1 MQESQV
7 MIDLRRAL
15 QRNGDVYFLRF
26 GHCGGGGIPSD
37 GCDRC
42 AGEGSSVSKVR

>member
-15 QRNGDVYFLRF
+15 QRNGEVYFLRF
-26 GHCGGGGIPSD
+26 GHCDGVGKSSD
-37 GCDRC
+37 GSERC
-42 AGEGSSVSKVR
+42 AGEGSSVSKVM